1 MLLQIN
7 IENFALIQKLSISFD
22 KGFNVFSGETGAGK
36 SILIDAIAFILGGK
50 FSRDSIRTGEEKAY
64 VEAVFSAENN
74 KTNALLEEMG
84 IEHDEDIIILSREAF
99 QSGKSIARINNK
111 SVLLSAVKAVGS
123 TLLDIHGQHENQN
136 LLDPANHIYYL
147 DSYAGE
153 KLSEIMVRYREV
165 YNEID
170 GIDHK
175 LDEMYGK
182 DNDRDKIIDFLN
194 YQVKEIDDAKLKKGE
209 DTELQ
214 EQYSLLSNAEKIN
227 NALAYCYDVLYS
239 GNDNMP
245 SVYDSIGNALKEL
258 KQVEKHLDKIK
269 KISDSLENTY
279 YCIEQDI
286 SDLRSLKGTIY
297 FDEKELD
304 YINSRIYQIDL
315 LKKKYGN
322 SIDEIL
328 EFRDKKY
335 KELQEITDSEKVI
348 ADLKSKKEKL
358 IQMLNDLLIN
368 INKIRSKSAL
378 ELEKKIKAELAYIG
392 LNKCE
397 FIIEI
402 QKMEKYNQNGADRV
416 QFLISP
422 NPGEPVKPLEKVASG
437 GELSRIMLALK
448 TVFID
453 KDEVPSVI
461 FDEVDTGISGRIA
474 QSVAEKMYCLSQKH
488 QVFCVTHLP
497 QIACMSDSHF
507 LVSKFIK
514 NDKTYTSVIK
524 IGKDEKEYEIA
535 RMIGSAEVT
544 KITLQNSKELIKLA
558 DMKKIQLNNA
568 S

>member
-7 IENFALIQKLSISFD
+7 IDNFALIQKLSISFE

-36 SILIDAIAFILGGK
+36 SILIDAIVFILGGK
-50 FSRDSIRTGEEKAY
+50 FSRDSIRTGEDKAF
-64 VEAVFSAENN
+64 VEAVFSIEND
-74 KTNALLEEMG
+74 KTIDILEEMG
-84 IEHDEDIIILSREAF
+84 IEHDDDIVIISREAF
-99 QSGKSIARINNK
+99 QSGKSIAKINNK
-111 SVLLSAVKAVGS
+111 SVLLSTVKAVGS

-136 LLDPANHIYYL
+136 LLDSANHIYYL

-153 KLSEIMVRYREV
+153 KLSYIMDEYREV
-165 YNEID
+165 YDEIAN
-170 GIDHK
+170 IDQK
-175 LDEMYGK
+175 LSEMYGK
-182 DNDRDKIIDFLN
+182 NSDRDKLIDFLQ
-194 YQVKEIDDAKLKKGE
+194 YQIKEIDSAKLKKGE
-209 DTELQ
+209 DADLE

-227 NALAYCYDVLYS
+227 NTLEYCYDLLYS

-245 SVYDSIGNALKEL
+245 SVYDSIGNAIKEL
-258 KQVEKHLDKIK
+258 KQIEKHLDKIK
-269 KISDSLENTY
+269 NISDSLENTY
-279 YCIEQDI
+279 YSIEQDI
-286 SDLRSLKGTIY
+286 SDLRNLKGTIY

-304 YINSRIYQIDL
+304 YINSRIYQISS

-322 SIDEIL
+322 TIDEIL
-328 EFRDKKY
+328 EFRDEKC
-335 KELQEITDSEKVI
+335 KELQEITDSQEI
-348 ADLKSKKEKL
+348 IDSLKAEKEKL
-358 IQMLNDLLIN
+358 LSKLRILIN
-368 INKIRSKSAL
+368 SINDIRNKAAV
-378 ELEKKIKAELAYIG
+378 ELQKKIKVELAYIG
-392 LNKCE
+392 MDKCE
-397 FIIEI
+397 FIIDI
-402 QKMEKYNQNGADRV
+402 QKLEKYNRYGADKV

-422 NPGEPVKPLEKVASG
+422 NPGEPVKPLEKIASG

-497 QIACMSDSHF
+497 QIACMSDTHF

-514 NDKTYTSVIK
+514 NEKTYTSVIK
-524 IGKDEKEYEIA
+524 ISKDEKEYEIA

-544 KITLQNSKELIKLA
+544 KITLQNSRELIKLA
-558 DMKKIQLNNA
+558 NIKKIQLNNA